1 MNLFETEHA
10 QLAQHL
16 AGKFSGVYRPENI
29 AITVSAH
36 FARVEIS
43 EFGEDVWINIT
54 NLMGTLT
61 LRAAYRPSS
70 TAEYRVLTR
79 RKDQIEAAIDQ
90 LIEERKKA

>member
-29 AITVSAH
+29 TVKVSAY

-61 LRAAYRPSS
+61 LRAAYKPRG
-70 TAEYRVLTR
+70 TDEYRVLTR
-79 RKDQIEAAIDQ
+79 RKDQIEATIDK
-90 LIEERKKA
+90 LIEGKKA

>member
-29 AITVSAH
+29 TVKVSAY
-36 FARVEIS
+36 FAQVEIS

-54 NLMGTLT
+54 NLTGTLT
-61 LRAAYRPSS
+61 LRAAYKPRG
-70 TAEYRVLTR
+70 TDEYRVLTR
-79 RKDQIEAAIDQ
+79 RKDQIEAAIDK
-90 LIEERKKA
+90 LIEGKKA

>member
-36 FARVEIS
+36 FARLEIY
-43 EFGEDVWINIT
+43 ECGEKVWINIT
-54 NLMGTLT
+54 NLTGTLAI
-61 LRAAYRPSS
+61 RAAYKPRG
-70 TAEYRVLTR
+70 TDEYRVLTR
-79 RKDQIEAAIDQ
+79 RKDQIEAAIDK
-90 LIEERKKA
+90 LIEGKKA